1 MPPRRQIVE
10 AYREITECAQSS
22 CAVCTAISIGV
33 YLDSYR
39 FDGALGADFANDLG
53 ASQKVAWDEH
63 QTVEFRGC
71 IGLIFD
77 HQREIRPSARRG

>member
-10 AYREITECAQSS
+10 AYGEIAIRVQSC
-22 CAVCTAISIGV
+22 CAVSTTISIGV

-39 FDGALGADFANDLG
+39 FDGTLGADFANDLCV
-53 ASQKVAWDEH
+53 SNKIAWDKE